1 MGVDY
6 VGFMQVVVSE
16 NQLALSLRK
25 VDPRLLRSQVPGQSL
40 QVTTILGS
48 HGPRHVARLT
58 WSVRH
63 LTPASTRPPD
73 LTGCCRFS
81 SPASININ
89 KYHTQPRRLGAEA
102 HRPSC
107 PRPVHLL
114 TSSKRLFTSD
124 RNIYLTNFFLT
135 TPR

>member
-48 HGPRHVARLT
+48 HGPRHVARST
-58 WSVRH
+58 WPVRH

-89 KYHTQPRRLGAEA
+89 KYHSLDDSEQKLTGHRA
-102 HRPSC
+102 HAQC
-107 PRPVHLL
+107 
-114 TSSKRLFTSD
+114 
-124 RNIYLTNFFLT
+124 IY
-135 TPR
+135 